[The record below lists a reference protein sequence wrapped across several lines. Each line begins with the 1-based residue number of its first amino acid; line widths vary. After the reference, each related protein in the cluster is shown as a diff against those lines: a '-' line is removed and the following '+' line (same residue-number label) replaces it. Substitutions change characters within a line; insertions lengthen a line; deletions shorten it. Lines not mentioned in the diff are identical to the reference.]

1 MKLLSAVTQD
11 SFGVQVILHRDED
24 EANTNNH
31 TRHLIVNLH
40 QGTVHHKTILLEI
53 LNYLLQYGKLVLD
66 VGGHGGL
73 GLCDGVV
80 TGTGDVLYWRY

>member
-24 EANTNNH
+24 EANTNHH

-40 QGTVHHKTILLEI
+40 QGTVHHQTILLEI
-53 LNYLLQYGKLVLD
+53 LNNLLEDGQLVLD
-66 VGGHGGL
+66 IGRHCGDGGTESRCSL
-73 GLCDGVV
+73 
-80 TGTGDVLYWRY
+80 